1 MDREQS
7 MISDLGIY
15 RAAQAVRDDIYGDR
29 VNVAAR
35 LERLCAAAEAYLLAV
50 VHDLVEGKVAC

>member
-1 MDREQS
+1 M
-7 MISDLGIY
+7 
-15 RAAQAVRDDIYGDR
+15 DDIYGDR

-50 VHDLVEGKVAC
+50 VHDLVEGKVAW